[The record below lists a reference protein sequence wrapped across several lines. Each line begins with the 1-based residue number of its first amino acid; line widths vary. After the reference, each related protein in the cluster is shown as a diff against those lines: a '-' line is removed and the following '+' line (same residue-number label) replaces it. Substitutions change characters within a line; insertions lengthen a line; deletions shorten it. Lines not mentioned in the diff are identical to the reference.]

1 MVSDRP
7 PFLREPLPFPGDA
20 LRRLLDD
27 PRLTIAP
34 GAADAMTAR
43 LIEEAGFGLVYV
55 TGAGI
60 ANAQFGVPDIGLLGL
75 EDVLRVVRAMAAVV
89 GVPLLVDADT
99 GFGGTMNVARTVR
112 ELERAG
118 AAGVQLEDQ
127 VMPKRCG
134 HFEGKEVVP
143 TGEMVAKL
151 HAARLARLDP
161 GFVIVARTDAR
172 QTDGLDDALERARA
186 YADAGADAIFVEAL
200 ESEDELARVRGA
212 VPGVPL
218 VVNLVHGGKTPVL
231 PATTLQRLGFSL
243 ALYANLQLCAA
254 IFAVQ
259 HALDHL
265 RETGSSLGL
274 EDRLATFAERQ
285 RLVGLAEVAAIEASL
300 GGAAAAKPQ

>member
-1 MVSDRP
+1 
-7 PFLREPLPFPGDA
+7 

-34 GAADAMTAR
+34 GAADALTAR
-43 LIEEAGFGLVYV
+43 LIEEAGFGVVYA

-75 EDVLRVVRAMAAVV
+75 EDVLRVVRNVVAVV
-89 GVPLLVDADT
+89 GVPVLVDADT
-99 GFGGTMNVARTVR
+99 GFGGTMGVARTVR

-143 TGEMVAKL
+143 AAEMVAKL
-151 HAARLARLDP
+151 RAAQLARTDP
-161 GFVIVARTDAR
+161 GFVIVARTDAH
-172 QTDGLDDALERARA
+172 QTDGLAEALDRARA
-186 YADAGADAIFVEAL
+186 YAEAGADAIFVEAL
-200 ESEDELARVRGA
+200 ESADELAQVRGA
-212 VPGVPL
+212 VPKVPL
-218 VVNLVHGGKTPVL
+218 VANLVHGGKTPIL
-231 PATTLQRLGFSL
+231 PASELERLGFSL

-254 IFAVQ
+254 IHAVQ

-265 RETGSSLGL
+265 RTTGSSAGL
-274 EDRLATFAERQ
+274 EDGLARWAERQ
-285 RLVGLAEVAAIEASL
+285 RLVGRAEAEALEASL
-300 GGAAAAKPQ
+300 GVAAETAGADS